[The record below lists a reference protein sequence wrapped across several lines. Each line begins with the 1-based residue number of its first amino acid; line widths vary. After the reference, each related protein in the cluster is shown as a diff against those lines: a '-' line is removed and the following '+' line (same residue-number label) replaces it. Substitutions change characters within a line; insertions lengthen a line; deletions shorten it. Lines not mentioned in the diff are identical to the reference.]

1 MPVSSIIYNKGGH
14 TQMVT
19 PGRLLMHVCCSNC
32 SIYPLETFLSRGID
46 IKCLWYNPNI
56 HPYTE
61 YSKRRDSLLKL
72 QKLWNLDI
80 EYIDE
85 YPLDDF
91 LKSIVN
97 QGVNRCAICYSKRID
112 KAAETAKKMN
122 IDSFTTSLLASPYQ
136 KFDMI
141 IETGRT
147 AGKKHGVR
155 FYFEDLRQGW
165 NISGNLSREFGLYR
179 QKYCGCIYS
188 EMERYIK
195 SSQNQ

>member
-1 MPVSSIIYNKGGH
+1 
-14 TQMVT
+14 MVT

-32 SIYPLETFLSRGID
+32 SIYPLETFLSRGIE

-112 KAAETAKKMN
+112 KTAETAKKMN

-147 AGKKHGVR
+147 AGRKHGVR